1 MSIGIASFKQRHERI
16 GQVGM
21 SVSLM
26 IDIGC
31 GYPYRYMRPVLQHH
45 ACFTV
50 DRRTDRGSRRKQI
63 GSHGYSSYR
72 AGSAHGETQYIDP
85 VRVDI
90 TFTDHLSDHGEYS
103 AEIIPVPSAVVSAGL
118 RPGTDTCI
126 EARELQTSAVVGSLR
141 SHDVHIRPSLG
152 KGYGTEGTG
161 QLFQVIRTAF
171 TAAVQEEHQ
180 RMRTGKRRRIQS
192 VDSTVLLTGL
202 KAVFSAYGDFAAL
215 QSADQDLLSLTQL
228 KFFGNREWQT
238 ADGCTSV
245 LDNDLQIFFRR
256 GILTVLQLI
265 KNGILDFLIQQEPG
279 YVLTEV
285 EYFSCNDLFHDIC
298 TSYLILEQIRSGC
311 IMITKERGNTV
322 KRPITTVLG
331 LSVLLVAGCAG
342 GQKPAETKEPTPAPT
357 PTEEAVQTAERIDNI
372 YIFYTS
378 DVHCGV
384 DENLGFAK
392 LKALVDDTRAESENT
407 LLVDLGDTLQGGT
420 LGSLSQG
427 SIIYDLMNKMGYDI
441 VELGNHDF
449 DYGASRL
456 WELLDKAEFDVVLCN
471 VSYTGKKEDHLK
483 DIPAYTIRDMQG
495 TKVAFIG
502 VLTPETLTA
511 STPAYFQEDGEYV
524 YDFSGGDNGKALAE
538 KVQKAAD
545 DARAEGA
552 EYVIVLSHLGSVPEN
567 APYDAISL
575 IHNTRGIDAVL
586 DGHSHSVIIAEAYPN
601 ADGEDVVLSSVG
613 TKMANVGELI
623 ITPDG
628 EIHTLLLAEYD
639 REDTAMADAVANA
652 KAELQGILDR
662 KIGNLP
668 FDMPITDEND
678 IRMIRSREKPI
689 GNFCADAVR
698 NLMETDVA
706 ILNGGGVRHTLT
718 AGEVTYG
725 NLLDVFP
732 FQNELS
738 SCRCTGQQIID
749 VLEYGAQKTE
759 SIYVFDEKPAGEYGG
774 FLQVSG
780 LKYTIDTSI
789 PSGVQK
795 DENGMFTEVVG
806 EYRVKDVSILQNGE
820 YVPIDPDATYTLSG
834 TSYVLFGSGDG
845 NTVLKDCEPV
855 IANGPVDSEALITY
869 MNELGTIPDS
879 YREPEGRITVK

>member
-1 MSIGIASFKQRHERI
+1 
-16 GQVGM
+16 
-21 SVSLM
+21 
-26 IDIGC
+26 
-31 GYPYRYMRPVLQHH
+31 
-45 ACFTV
+45 
-50 DRRTDRGSRRKQI
+50 
-63 GSHGYSSYR
+63 
-72 AGSAHGETQYIDP
+72 
-85 VRVDI
+85 
-90 TFTDHLSDHGEYS
+90 
-103 AEIIPVPSAVVSAGL
+103 
-118 RPGTDTCI
+118 
-126 EARELQTSAVVGSLR
+126 
-141 SHDVHIRPSLG
+141 
-152 KGYGTEGTG
+152 
-161 QLFQVIRTAF
+161 
-171 TAAVQEEHQ
+171 
-180 RMRTGKRRRIQS
+180 
-192 VDSTVLLTGL
+192 
-202 KAVFSAYGDFAAL
+202 
-215 QSADQDLLSLTQL
+215 
-228 KFFGNREWQT
+228 
-238 ADGCTSV
+238 
-245 LDNDLQIFFRR
+245 
-256 GILTVLQLI
+256 
-265 KNGILDFLIQQEPG
+265 
-279 YVLTEV
+279 
-285 EYFSCNDLFHDIC
+285 
-298 TSYLILEQIRSGC
+298 
-311 IMITKERGNTV
+311 MITEERGNTV
-322 KRPITTVLG
+322 KRPITTILG
-331 LSVLLVAGCAG
+331 LSVLLAAGCAG

-357 PTEEAVQTAERIDNI
+357 PAEEAVQTAERIDNI

-495 TKVAFIG
+495 TKVAFVG

-662 KIGNLP
+662 KIGDLP

-795 DENGMFTEVVG
+795 DENGMFTEIVG
-806 EYRVKDVSILQNGE
+806 EYRVKDVYILQNGE
-820 YVPIDPDATYTLSG
+820 YVPIDPEATYTLSG

>member
-1 MSIGIASFKQRHERI
+1 
-16 GQVGM
+16 
-21 SVSLM
+21 
-26 IDIGC
+26 
-31 GYPYRYMRPVLQHH
+31 
-45 ACFTV
+45 
-50 DRRTDRGSRRKQI
+50 
-63 GSHGYSSYR
+63 
-72 AGSAHGETQYIDP
+72 
-85 VRVDI
+85 
-90 TFTDHLSDHGEYS
+90 
-103 AEIIPVPSAVVSAGL
+103 
-118 RPGTDTCI
+118 
-126 EARELQTSAVVGSLR
+126 
-141 SHDVHIRPSLG
+141 
-152 KGYGTEGTG
+152 
-161 QLFQVIRTAF
+161 
-171 TAAVQEEHQ
+171 
-180 RMRTGKRRRIQS
+180 
-192 VDSTVLLTGL
+192 
-202 KAVFSAYGDFAAL
+202 
-215 QSADQDLLSLTQL
+215 
-228 KFFGNREWQT
+228 
-238 ADGCTSV
+238 
-245 LDNDLQIFFRR
+245 
-256 GILTVLQLI
+256 
-265 KNGILDFLIQQEPG
+265 
-279 YVLTEV
+279 
-285 EYFSCNDLFHDIC
+285 
-298 TSYLILEQIRSGC
+298 
-311 IMITKERGNTV
+311 MITEERGNTV
-322 KRPITTVLG
+322 KRPITTILG
-331 LSVLLVAGCAG
+331 LSVLLAAGCAG
-342 GQKPAETKEPTPAPT
+342 GQKPAETKEPTAVPT

-392 LKALVDDTRAESENT
+392 LKALVDDARAEHENT

-420 LGSLSQG
+420 LGSLTQG

-495 TKVAFIG
+495 TKVAFVG

-662 KIGNLP
+662 KIGDLP

-806 EYRVKDVSILQNGE
+806 EYRVKDVYILQNGE